1 VLTAFS
7 EVRIHEPEYPL
18 TDEGK
23 AAKMSLMEE
32 LGGVERDLEALR
44 QEHGLDY

>member
-1 VLTAFS
+1 
-7 EVRIHEPEYPL
+7 
-18 TDEGK
+18 
-23 AAKMSLMEE
+23 MSLMEE